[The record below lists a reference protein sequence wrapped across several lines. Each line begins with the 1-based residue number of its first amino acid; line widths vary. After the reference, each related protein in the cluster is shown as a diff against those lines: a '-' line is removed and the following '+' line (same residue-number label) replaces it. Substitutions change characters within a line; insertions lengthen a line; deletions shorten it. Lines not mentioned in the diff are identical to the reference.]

1 MTGNAKLMVA
11 AALTCF
17 LTLSGCGDEWNCSNG
32 KCRLERNATG
42 CLTKETYRQ
51 LIDEFNYINDTG
63 DTTRLGPLY
72 SGGQCKRFRKGT
84 IVYVMEGGIH
94 TVKVRFVDSP
104 SEPDRW
110 MSAEALRSMI

>member
-63 DTTRLGPLY
+63 DTTRIGPLY
-72 SGGQCKRFRKGT
+72 SGGQCILAGNAKDSEKEQLFMSWK
-84 IVYVMEGGIH
+84 EGY
-94 TVKVRFVDSP
+94 TR
-104 SEPDRW
+104 
-110 MSAEALRSMI
+110 